1 MIRASMT
8 RKRNRFGTWIMLLAL
23 ALSVL
28 TGCDLARQ
36 AGEYVG
42 VVGNYWE
49 PRIGPQEVTTDAPI
63 FRGPP
68 IISIYPKNVPA
79 APLSAIFYPMQVTQ
93 PTDSPIV
100 LGRALGRI
108 FWQTWSQTAVFPSFI
123 YEEETTWP
131 GLTRALARARAL
143 DVDLI
148 IRGEIPYFLSGG
160 SQGTTSISLRLEIY
174 EVEGSQRI
182 WIMEH
187 AGRMEPQPR
196 RDYILAHHTRRLPEE
211 PVSSIMTILACDL
224 AMNVGQWNNNW
235 EAYPACP
242 W

>member
-1 MIRASMT
+1 M
-8 RKRNRFGTWIMLLAL
+8 RKRNGLVFGILLLAL
-23 ALSVL
+23 GFAML
-28 TGCDLARQ
+28 TGCEMVRQ
-36 AGEYVG
+36 TGEYIG
-42 VVGNYWE
+42 VIGNYWE

-68 IISIYPKNVPA
+68 VISIYPKNTPA
-79 APLSAIFYPMQVTQ
+79 APLSALFYPMQVTQ
-93 PTDSPIV
+93 PTDNPIV

-108 FWQTWSQTAVFPSFI
+108 FWQTWSQAAVFPTFV
-123 YEEETTWP
+123 YEEDATWP
-131 GLTRALARARAL
+131 GLPRALAKAKSL

-160 SQGTTSISLRLEIY
+160 SRGTTSISMRLEIF
-174 EVEGSQRI
+174 EVEGGQRI

-196 RDYILAHHTRRLPEE
+196 RDYIIAHHTRRLPEE
-211 PVSSIMTILACDL
+211 PAASIMTILACDL

-235 EAYPACP
+235 TAYPACP